1 METVTK
7 EVFKKYDSKLSAV
20 KDVEDEFQIS
30 DFTLK
35 ENQMKKANEKIRMSE
50 ENIKSPKDSQENQKI
65 NIKESLK
72 KLNSTKSTMKGFK

>member
-35 ENQMKKANEKIRMSE
+35 ENQMKKANEKISSNNEKIRMSE
-50 ENIKSPKDSQENQKI
+50 ENIKSPKDSQEKQKI
-65 NIKESLK
+65 NI
-72 KLNSTKSTMKGFK
+72 

>member
-1 METVTK
+1 
-7 EVFKKYDSKLSAV
+7 
-20 KDVEDEFQIS
+20 
-30 DFTLK
+30 
-35 ENQMKKANEKIRMSE
+35 MKKISSNNEKIRMSE